1 MTGVNFSPSPLSICL
16 KRVGLVQGSVFIKID
31 SGANPLRQSP
41 FPSLTPVALTVSA
54 ANSPA
59 LNNPVGRQPWPGLI
73 EAYRQYL
80 PVTDTTPV
88 VTLLEG
94 NTPLIPVPAIAQIV
108 GKQVR
113 VLVKYDG
120 LNPTGSFKDRGM
132 TMAISKAKEAGAKA
146 VICASTGNT
155 SAAAAAYARR
165 GGMRAFVLI
174 PDGYVALGKLA
185 QALLYGAEVLAIKG
199 NFDRALEIVREM
211 AENYPVTL
219 VNSVNPYRL
228 EGQKTAAFEVVEAL
242 GNAPDWLCIPV
253 GNAGNITA
261 YWMGFCQYHQEG
273 KCDRLPR
280 MMGFQA
286 AGASPLVTGQAVPN
300 PETLAT
306 AIRIGNPAN
315 WERAIATQQASMGQF
330 NAVTDAE
337 ILEAY
342 RLLASEEGIF
352 CEPASAASVAGLLK
366 VKDQVPAG
374 ATVVCVLT
382 GNGLKDPDTAI
393 KHSQNS
399 FKQGIEPDLAT
410 VAQVMGF

>member
-1 MTGVNFSPSPLSICL
+1 M
-16 KRVGLVQGSVFIKID
+16 
-31 SGANPLRQSP
+31 
-41 FPSLTPVALTVSA
+41 TVSLSVA
-54 ANSPA
+54 KSY
-59 LNNPVGRQPWPGLI
+59 RQPWPGLI
-73 EAYRQYL
+73 EAYREYL
-80 PVTDTTPV
+80 PVSEKTPI

-94 NTPLIPVPAIAQIV
+94 NTPLIPVPAIAERI
-108 GKQVR
+108 GRQVS
-113 VLVKYDG
+113 VFVKYDG

-155 SAAAAAYARR
+155 SAAAAAYAKR
-165 GGMRAFVLI
+165 GGMDAFVLI

-199 NFDRALEIVREM
+199 NFDQALEIVREM
-211 AENYPVTL
+211 AESYPITL

-228 EGQKTAAFEVVEAL
+228 EGQKTGAFEVVDAL

-253 GNAGNITA
+253 GNAGNICA
-261 YWMGFCQYHQEG
+261 YWMGFCQYHQVG

-286 AGASPLVTGQAVPN
+286 AGAAPLVNGQPVAH
-300 PETLAT
+300 PETIAT
-306 AIRIGNPAN
+306 AIRIGNPAS
-315 WERAIATQQASMGQF
+315 WDKAIAAQSASQGTFQ
-330 NAVTDAE
+330 AVTDTE

-342 RLLASEEGIF
+342 RLLAASEGIF

-366 VKDQVPAG
+366 VKDQVPTG

-393 KHSQNS
+393 KHSDS
-399 FKQGIEPDLAT
+399 RFKQGIPAEMKA
-410 VAQVMGF
+410 VAAAMGF

>member
-1 MTGVNFSPSPLSICL
+1 MI
-16 KRVGLVQGSVFIKID
+16 QI
-31 SGANPLRQSP
+31 
-41 FPSLTPVALTVSA
+41 
-54 ANSPA
+54 SPA
-59 LNNPVGRQPWPGLI
+59 NTSTSVLASGWPGLI
-73 EAYRQYL
+73 EAYRAYL
-80 PVTDTTPV
+80 PVTDRTPV
-88 VTLLEG
+88 ITLLEG
-94 NTPLIPVPAIAQIV
+94 NTPLIPAPSLADRI
-108 GKQVR
+108 GKQVQ
-113 VLVKYDG
+113 VWVKYDG

-132 TMAISKAKEAGAKA
+132 TMAVSKAKEEGAEV

-165 GGMRAFVLI
+165 AGMRAYVLI

-185 QALLYGAEVLAIKG
+185 QALLYGAEVLAIQG
-199 NFDRALEIVREM
+199 NFDRALAIVREM
-211 AENYPVTL
+211 AEHYPITL

-228 EGQKTAAFEVVEAL
+228 EGQKTAAFEIIDVL
-242 GNAPDWLCIPV
+242 GDAPDWLCIPV

-273 KCDRLPR
+273 RCSRLPQ

-286 AGASPLVTGQAVPN
+286 AGAAPLVTGQPIEH

-306 AIRIGNPAN
+306 AIRIGNPAS
-315 WERAIATQQASMGQF
+315 WQQAVAAKEASQGQF
-330 NAVTDAE
+330 NAVTDEE

-342 RLLASEEGIF
+342 RILASQEGIF

-366 VKDQVPAG
+366 VKDQIPAN
-374 ATVVCVLT
+374 ARIVCVLT

-393 KHSQNS
+393 KHGGNS
-399 FKQGIEPDLAT
+399 FKTGIEPSRAA

>member
-1 MTGVNFSPSPLSICL
+1 MTLSLPTAI
-16 KRVGLVQGSVFIKID
+16 S
-31 SGANPLRQSP
+31 RQHSW
-41 FPSLTPVALTVSA
+41 A
-54 ANSPA
+54 
-59 LNNPVGRQPWPGLI
+59 GLI
-73 EAYRQYL
+73 ETYRPYL
-80 PVTDTTPV
+80 PVTETTPV

-94 NTPLIPVPAIAQIV
+94 NTPLIPAPAIEERI
-108 GKQVR
+108 GRQVR

-155 SAAAAAYARR
+155 SAAAAAYAKR
-165 GGMRAFVLI
+165 GGMRAIVLI

-185 QALLYGAEVLAIKG
+185 QALLYGAEILAIKG
-199 NFDRALEIVREM
+199 NFDQALHIVRDM
-211 AENYPVTL
+211 ATSYPVTL

-261 YWMGFCQYHQEG
+261 YWMGFCQYHAAG

-286 AGASPLVTGQAVPN
+286 AGAAPLITGQPVAN
-300 PETLAT
+300 PDTLAT

-315 WERAIATQQASMGQF
+315 WEKAIAVQSASQGQF
-330 NAVTDAE
+330 NAVTDEE
-337 ILEAY
+337 ILDAY
-342 RLLASEEGIF
+342 RLLASAEGIF

-366 VKDQVPAG
+366 VKDQIPTG

-399 FKQGIEPDLAT
+399 FKQGIAPELKA
-410 VAQVMGF
+410 VAEAMGF

>member
-1 MTGVNFSPSPLSICL
+1 VTVTSNNISFGGGMQAAASSSLSGC
-16 KRVGLVQGSVFIKID
+16 RRWS
-31 SGANPLRQSP
+31 
-41 FPSLTPVALTVSA
+41 
-54 ANSPA
+54 
-59 LNNPVGRQPWPGLI
+59 GLI
-73 EAYRQYL
+73 EAYRPYL
-80 PVTDTTPV
+80 PVTDQTPV
-88 VTLLEG
+88 ITLNEG
-94 NTPLIPVPAIAQIV
+94 NTPLIPAPAIAAKI
-108 GKQVR
+108 GKGVQ

-132 TMAISKAKEAGAKA
+132 TMAISKAKEAGAQA

-185 QALLYGAEVLAIKG
+185 QALLYGAEVLAIQG
-199 NFDRALEIVREM
+199 NFDRALAIVREM
-211 AENYPVTL
+211 ADHYPITL

-228 EGQKTAAFEVVEAL
+228 EGQKTAAFEIVDVL

-253 GNAGNITA
+253 GNAGNISA

-273 KCDRLPR
+273 RCDRLPQ

-286 AGASPLVTGQAVPN
+286 AGAAPLVSGSPIEH

-306 AIRIGNPAN
+306 AIRIGNPAS
-315 WERAIATQQASMGQF
+315 WDKAVAVKEASGGQF
-330 NAVTDAE
+330 NPVTDEE
-337 ILEAY
+337 ILAAY

-393 KHSQNS
+393 KHCENQ
-399 FKQGIEPDLAT
+399 FRGGIAPDRLS
-410 VAQVMGF
+410 VAQAMGF